1 LHTTLLSLFF
11 SPSVSSQNINKTQT
25 PIQQT
30 YRHTNRFV
38 EIVHHCSRFHKK
50 KKESKQQADIKLK
63 KLENP
68 CREFC
73 EIGDF
78 VSWKALP
85 EENESARR
93 TECGV

>member
-1 LHTTLLSLFF
+1 LLEI
-11 SPSVSSQNINKTQT
+11 SQ
-25 PIQQT
+25 
-30 YRHTNRFV
+30 
-38 EIVHHCSRFHKK
+38 
-50 KKESKQQADIKLK
+50 KEKRTHLRAKQQADIKLK

-85 EENESARR
+85 EENEKLLER
-93 TECGV
+93 